1 MLSKGRL
8 ELTFTNKM
16 NFKWIYAV
24 IAAMLW
30 GASFPLIK
38 LGLKSTSP
46 LLFAFLRYFLAS
58 IFFILIAHEVQLKK
72 DFVLLGLVGVA
83 IPVILQNIALQF
95 TPAYISG
102 FLQSTGP
109 IYVLIFATLFL
120 KEKFTWNKF
129 AGIMIA
135 FLGTYFLISGYE
147 KINLLADFLILLSA
161 FFYSIGSII
170 AKKLLNN
177 GYKAMNVIVS
187 STVFA
192 TLFLFPSIPF
202 EKIRF
207 SIASMQYAF
216 VLALLPTFLAYILWY
231 NAMEKMEISRLSC
244 FIYLIPFFSLIFSSI
259 FLNEAL
265 ETIKIFYGIVIIA
278 GIAIA
283 EA

>member
-1 MLSKGRL
+1 
-8 ELTFTNKM
+8 M

-30 GASFPLIK
+30 GASFPIIK

-58 IFFILIAHEVQLKK
+58 IFFILIAHDAIKFEKY
-72 DFVLLGLVGVA
+72 FAVLALIGVA

-161 FFYSIGSII
+161 FFYSMGSIM

-177 GYKAMNVIVS
+177 GYKAMNVIAS

-202 EKIRF
+202 EKICF
-207 SIASMQYAF
+207 NIASIEYAF
-216 VLALLPTFLAYILWY
+216 VLALLPTFFAYILWY

-244 FIYLIPFFSLIFSSI
+244 FIYLIPFFSMIFSSI
-259 FLNEAL
+259 FLHEAL
-265 ETIKIFYGIVIIA
+265 EAIKIFYGIVIIT